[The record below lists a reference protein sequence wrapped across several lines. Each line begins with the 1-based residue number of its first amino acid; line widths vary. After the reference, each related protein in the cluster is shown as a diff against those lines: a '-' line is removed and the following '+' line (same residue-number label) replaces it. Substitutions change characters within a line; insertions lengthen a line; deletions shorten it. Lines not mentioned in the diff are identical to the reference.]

1 MPNIINDLLRNLL
14 NDLSS
19 DRIKHIPL
27 DNLIT
32 SISTTLQHIITHNN
46 NIESQLQHYEHKE
59 RLYIKQLL
67 QHRLQREAYESKI
80 NDYIT
85 LEHEYAEMKTK
96 FKYKHGEFLQ
106 NERKDNEIQILHIEN
121 SKLKS
126 VLTQYEQTIKEQTK
140 VIVNKDNEINNLK
153 MKLEIKRNEYN
164 NLLMSNNMNTSL
176 EYKSPT
182 NCNSSNNCHKM
193 FNNYT
198 DSPQVNLNCGVNV
211 SLKKIHSMHN
221 MLPNTNTNNNN
232 INVNVLLNQT
242 SSSLLNRNNTH
253 IKFVPIDNTYHF
265 KNATSLSSTTRRH
278 EFITKYI
285 LHNNSTTNT
294 SSHALNHHNHNHNHP
309 LLIKHHY
316 HLSSNNNNKKHYK
329 KIN

>member
-1 MPNIINDLLRNLL
+1 MPDIINDLLRNLL
-14 NDLSS
+14 NYLSS
-19 DRIKHIPL
+19 DRIKDIPL

-67 QHRLQREAYESKI
+67 QHRLQREAYETKI
-80 NDYIT
+80 NAYIA

-126 VLTQYEQTIKEQTK
+126 VLTQYEQTIQEQTK
-140 VIVNKDNEINNLK
+140 AIMNKDNEINNLK
-153 MKLEIKRNEYN
+153 MKLEIKRNEY
-164 NLLMSNNMNTSL
+164 
-176 EYKSPT
+176 SPT
-182 NCNSSNNCHKM
+182 NCNSSNSNSNSYHKM
-193 FNNYT
+193 FNNYI

-211 SLKKIHSMHN
+211 SLKKIHSMYN
-221 MLPNTNTNNNN
+221 MLPNTNINNSN

-265 KNATSLSSTTRRH
+265 KNATSLSSTTRRR

-294 SSHALNHHNHNHNHP
+294 SSHALKNHP

-316 HLSSNNNNKKHYK
+316 HLCNNNKKHYK

>member
-14 NDLSS
+14 TDLSS
-19 DRIKHIPL
+19 DRINHIPL

-67 QHRLQREAYESKI
+67 QHRLQCEAYETKI
-80 NDYIT
+80 NAYIA
-85 LEHEYAEMKTK
+85 LEHEYSEMKNK

-126 VLTQYEQTIKEQTK
+126 VLTQYEQTIQEQTK
-140 VIVNKDNEINNLK
+140 AIMNKDNEINNLK
-153 MKLEIKRNEYN
+153 MKLEIKRNEY
-164 NLLMSNNMNTSL
+164 S
-176 EYKSPT
+176 SPT
-182 NCNSSNNCHKM
+182 NCNSCNSNSNSYHKM

-211 SLKKIHSMHN
+211 SLKKIHSMYN
-221 MLPNTNTNNNN
+221 ILPNTNINNNN

-265 KNATSLSSTTRRH
+265 KNATSLSSTTRRR

-294 SSHALNHHNHNHNHP
+294 SSHALKNHP

-316 HLSSNNNNKKHYK
+316 HLCNKNKKHYK